1 MSSKRPTQAVR
12 DAFKA
17 AGLNYECLTKERL
30 ELLRIYIVRELK
42 SHDQKTGFKLTMSEQ
57 IQICSDAGQCRISS
71 AFLFVDGPY
80 FKKREAISF
89 NRDGFIG
96 VAGWASQDNVDPI
109 IEGTL
114 KWIQDISRPL
124 PIKYTP

>member
-1 MSSKRPTQAVR
+1 MSSTRPTQAVR

-17 AGLNYECLTKERL
+17 AGLTYECLTKERL
-30 ELLRIYIVRELK
+30 ELLQLYIVRELK

-57 IQICSDAGQCRISS
+57 IKISS
-71 AFLFVDGPY
+71 DGDQIRITGAWLFVDGPY

-96 VAGWASQDNVDPI
+96 VAGWASQDNVEPI
-109 IEGTL
+109 IEGVL

-124 PIKYTP
+124 PIEDAP